1 MAISTYK
8 TFLMKKG
15 SSGDTYEKL
24 VDIKN
29 FPDLGGEPEK
39 IETTTLSD
47 KARTYIPGIESNDNL
62 SFDANYTQTDYKTL
76 KALKGSEQ
84 DLAIWFGGTE
94 EENGKITPTGSD
106 GKFEFKGYVDVYVK
120 GGDVNNCVGMGITVT
135 PTTAIS
141 MATA

>member
-15 SSGDTYEKL
+15 SGSTYEKL

-29 FPDLGGEPEK
+29 FPDLGGEPDK

-47 KARTYIPGIESNDNL
+47 GARTYIPGIEDTDNL
-62 SFDANYTQTDYKTL
+62 SFDANYTKTDFTTL
-76 KALKGSEQ
+76 KALKGTEQ

-94 EENGKITPTGSD
+94 SEGTVTPTGSD
-106 GKFEFKGYVDVYVK
+106 GKFEFKGYVDCYVK
-120 GGDVNNCVGMGITVT
+120 GGNVNSAVEMSVVVT
-135 PTTAIS
+135 PSTAIAV
-141 MATA
+141 ATA

>member
-15 SSGDTYEKL
+15 SGSTYEKL

-29 FPDLGGEPEK
+29 FPDLGGEPDK

-47 KARTYIPGIESNDNL
+47 GARTYIPGIEDTDNL
-62 SFDANYTQTDYKTL
+62 SFDANYTKTDFTTL
-76 KALKGSEQ
+76 KALKGTEQ

-94 EENGKITPTGSD
+94 SEGTVTPTGSD
-106 GKFEFKGYVDVYVK
+106 GKFEFKGYVDCYVK
-120 GGDVNNCVGMGITVT
+120 GGDVNSAVEMSVVVT
-135 PTTAIS
+135 PSTAIAV
-141 MATA
+141 ATA

>member
-15 SSGDTYEKL
+15 SGSTYEKL

-29 FPDLGGEPEK
+29 FPDLGGEPDK

-47 KARTYIPGIESNDNL
+47 GARTYIPGIEDTDNL
-62 SFDANYTQTDYKTL
+62 SFDANYTKTDFTTL
-76 KALKGSEQ
+76 KALKGAEQ

-94 EENGKITPTGSD
+94 SEGTVTPTGSD
-106 GKFEFKGYVDVYVK
+106 GKFEFKGYVDCYVK
-120 GGDVNNCVGMGITVT
+120 GGDVNSAVEMSVVVT
-135 PTTAIS
+135 PSTAIA

>member
-15 SSGDTYEKL
+15 SGSTYEKL

-29 FPDLGGEPEK
+29 FPDLGGEPDK

-47 KARTYIPGIESNDNL
+47 GARTYIPGIEDTDNL
-62 SFDANYTQTDYKTL
+62 SFDANYTKTDFTTL
-76 KALKGSEQ
+76 KALKGTKQ

-94 EENGKITPTGSD
+94 SEGTVTPTGSD
-106 GKFEFKGYVDVYVK
+106 GKFEFKGYVDCYVK
-120 GGDVNNCVGMGITVT
+120 GGDVNSAVEMSVVVT
-135 PTTAIS
+135 PSTAIT

>member
-15 SSGDTYEKL
+15 SGSNYEKL

-29 FPDLGGEPEK
+29 FPDLGGEPDK

-47 KARTYIPGIESNDNL
+47 GARTYIPGIEDTDNL
-62 SFDANYTQTDYKTL
+62 SFDANYTKTDFTTL
-76 KALKGSEQ
+76 KALKGTEQ

-94 EENGKITPTGSD
+94 SEGTVTPTGSD
-106 GKFEFKGYVDVYVK
+106 GKFEFKGYVDCYVK
-120 GGDVNNCVGMGITVT
+120 GGDVNSAVEMSVVVT
-135 PTTAIS
+135 PSTAIAV
-141 MATA
+141 ATA

>member
-15 SSGDTYEKL
+15 SGSTYEKL

-29 FPDLGGEPEK
+29 FPDLGGEPDK

-47 KARTYIPGIESNDNL
+47 GARTYIPGIEDTDNL
-62 SFDANYTQTDYKTL
+62 SFDANYTKTDFTTL
-76 KALKGSEQ
+76 KALKGTEQ

-94 EENGKITPTGSD
+94 SEGTVAPTGSD
-106 GKFEFKGYVDVYVK
+106 GKFEFKGYVDCYVK
-120 GGDVNNCVGMGITVT
+120 GGDVNSAVEMSVVVT
-135 PTTAIS
+135 PSTAIT

>member
-15 SSGDTYEKL
+15 SGSTYEKL

-29 FPDLGGEPEK
+29 FPDLGGEPDK

-47 KARTYIPGIESNDNL
+47 GARTYIPGIEDTDNL
-62 SFDANYTQTDYKTL
+62 SFDANYAKTDFTTL
-76 KALKGSEQ
+76 KALKGTEQ

-94 EENGKITPTGSD
+94 SEGTVTPTGSD
-106 GKFEFKGYVDVYVK
+106 GKFEFKGYVDCYVK
-120 GGDVNNCVGMGITVT
+120 GGDVNSAVEMSVVVT
-135 PTTAIS
+135 PSTAIT

>member
-15 SSGDTYEKL
+15 SGSTYEKL

-29 FPDLGGEPEK
+29 FPDLGGEPDK

-47 KARTYIPGIESNDNL
+47 GARTYIPGIEDTDNL
-62 SFDANYTQTDYKTL
+62 SFDANYTKTDFTTL
-76 KALKGSEQ
+76 KALKGTEQ

-94 EENGKITPTGSD
+94 SEGTVTPTGSD
-106 GKFEFKGYVDVYVK
+106 GKFEFKGYVDCYVK
-120 GGDVNNCVGMGITVT
+120 GGDVNSAVEMSVVVT
-135 PTTAIS
+135 PSTAIA

>member
-15 SSGDTYEKL
+15 SGSTYEKL

-29 FPDLGGEPEK
+29 FPDLGGEPDK

-47 KARTYIPGIESNDNL
+47 GARTYIPGIEDTDNL
-62 SFDANYTQTDYKTL
+62 SFDANYTKTDFTTL
-76 KALKGSEQ
+76 KALKGTEQ

-94 EENGKITPTGSD
+94 SEGTVTPTGSD
-106 GKFEFKGYVDVYVK
+106 GKFEFKGYVDCYVK
-120 GGDVNNCVGMGITVT
+120 GGDVNSAVEMSVVVT
-135 PTTAIS
+135 PSTAIT

>member
-15 SSGDTYEKL
+15 SGSTYEKL

-29 FPDLGGEPEK
+29 FPDLGGEPDK

-47 KARTYIPGIESNDNL
+47 GARTYIPGIEDTDNL
-62 SFDANYTQTDYKTL
+62 SFDANYTKTDFTTL
-76 KALKGSEQ
+76 KALKGTEQ

-94 EENGKITPTGSD
+94 SEGTVTPTGSD
-106 GKFEFKGYVDVYVK
+106 GKFEFKGYVDCYVK
-120 GGDVNNCVGMGITVT
+120 GGDVNSAVEMSVVVT
-135 PTTAIS
+135 PPPP
-141 MATA
+141 

>member
-15 SSGDTYEKL
+15 SGSTYEKL

-29 FPDLGGEPEK
+29 FPDLGGEPDK

-47 KARTYIPGIESNDNL
+47 GARTYIPGIEDTDNL
-62 SFDANYTQTDYKTL
+62 SFDANYIKTDFTTL
-76 KALKGSEQ
+76 KALKGTEQ

-94 EENGKITPTGSD
+94 SEGTVTPTGSD
-106 GKFEFKGYVDVYVK
+106 GKFEFKGYVDCYVK
-120 GGDVNNCVGMGITVT
+120 GGDVNSAVEMSVVVT
-135 PTTAIS
+135 PSTAIAV
-141 MATA
+141 ATA

>member
-15 SSGDTYEKL
+15 SGSTYEKL

-29 FPDLGGEPEK
+29 FPDLGGEPDK

-47 KARTYIPGIESNDNL
+47 GARTYIPGIEDTDNL
-62 SFDANYTQTDYKTL
+62 SFDANYTKTDFTTL
-76 KALKGSEQ
+76 KALKGTEQ

-94 EENGKITPTGSD
+94 SEGTVTPTGSD
-106 GKFEFKGYVDVYVK
+106 GKFEFKGYVDCYVK
-120 GGDVNNCVGMGITVT
+120 GGDVNSAVEMSVVVT
-135 PTTAIS
+135 PSAAIA

>member
-15 SSGDTYEKL
+15 SGSTYEKL

-29 FPDLGGEPEK
+29 FPDLGGGPDK

-47 KARTYIPGIESNDNL
+47 GARTYIPGIEDTDNL
-62 SFDANYTQTDYKTL
+62 SFDANYTKTDFTTL
-76 KALKGSEQ
+76 KALKGTEQ

-94 EENGKITPTGSD
+94 SEGTVTPTGSD
-106 GKFEFKGYVDVYVK
+106 GKFEFKGYVDCYVK
-120 GGDVNNCVGMGITVT
+120 GGDVNSAVEMSVVVT
-135 PTTAIS
+135 PSTAIT

>member
-15 SSGDTYEKL
+15 SESTYEKL

-29 FPDLGGEPEK
+29 FPDLGGEPDK

-47 KARTYIPGIESNDNL
+47 GARTYIPGIEDTDNL
-62 SFDANYTQTDYKTL
+62 SFDANYTKTDFTTL
-76 KALKGSEQ
+76 KALKGTEQ

-94 EENGKITPTGSD
+94 SEGTVTTTGSD
-106 GKFEFKGYVDVYVK
+106 GKFEFKGYVDCYVK
-120 GGDVNNCVGMGITVT
+120 GGDVNSAVEMSVVVT
-135 PTTAIS
+135 PSAAIA